1 MTLRKEWLGFFL
13 CVAVLFLLIFV
24 LLLHSRNQFKEQVV
38 ESNYNLLSTELNE
51 LTDAISFKLLDRDL
65 VLFDLDLPEVTSD
78 WEQMLEE
85 IILELLSFPM
95 VSQAFAYDEKGSPV
109 RLEIGSQN
117 NKNALRF
124 SSLQSI
130 EQPFFVHQVGHHFS
144 YFFKVDSLDD
154 PFIMEIIVNETF
166 ILREWQAIDQKFS
179 KLGLISFS
187 SGTLLLF
194 LIFKYLSERIQD
206 RQTKLEQIN
215 SLLQKTNQ
223 QLAQSYKTSGL
234 GALSGHLMH
243 SLKTPL
249 THLQM
254 IVKEAENKKEIDVN
268 ELRDIQVEIREL
280 VSQSLQSL
288 QDVENNRE
296 TFSITVFELFKQV
309 AKRTERVSHNGHL
322 DIGSRNEVPNEIGNL
337 HSTMLL
343 AILTLLVENAFEA
356 QPTTSVILSA
366 RMVNNKLSIFV
377 KDSSGGIPDSEKEFL
392 FEPSKSRKKRGTGL
406 GLAISR
412 QLALSIDAELNL
424 IKTDTKG
431 STFSISLVLE
441 TS

>member
-1 MTLRKEWLGFFL
+1 MNLRKEWLGFFL
-13 CVAVLFLLIFV
+13 CVAVLFLLV
-24 LLLHSRNQFKEQVV
+24 LSLLLHSRNQFKEQVI

-51 LTDAISFKLLDRDL
+51 LTDDISFKLLDRDL

-117 NKNALRF
+117 NQNALRF

-130 EQPFFVHQVGHHFS
+130 DQPFFVHHAGHHFS
-144 YFFKVDSLDD
+144 YFFQVDSLDD
-154 PFIMEIIVNETF
+154 PFIMEIQVNETF
-166 ILREWQAIDQKFS
+166 ILRKWKAIDHEFS

-194 LIFKYLSERIQD
+194 LIFKYLSARIKD
-206 RQTKLEQIN
+206 RQTKLEQTN

-234 GALSGHLMH
+234 GALSGQLMH

-296 TFSITVFELFKQV
+296 TFSITVVELFKQV
-309 AKRTERVSHNGHL
+309 VKRTERISRNGHL
-322 DIGSRNEVPNEIGNL
+322 NIESENEVPEEIGNL
-337 HSTMLL
+337 QSTMLL

-356 QPTTSVILSA
+356 QPTTSVILST
-366 RMVNNKLSIFV
+366 RMKNNKLSIFV

-406 GLAISR
+406 GLAISK
-412 QLALSIDAELNL
+412 QLALSIDAELRL
-424 IKTDTKG
+424 ADSDAVG
-431 STFSISLVLE
+431 STFSISLALS

>member
-13 CVAVLFLLIFV
+13 CVAVLFLLV
-24 LLLHSRNQFKEQVV
+24 LGLLLHSRNQFKEQVI

-51 LTDAISFKLLDRDL
+51 LTDDISFKLLDRDL

-117 NKNALRF
+117 NQNAFRF

-130 EQPFFVHQVGHHFS
+130 EQPFFVHQAGHHFS

-154 PFIMEIIVNETF
+154 PFIMEIQVNETF
-166 ILREWQAIDQKFS
+166 ILREWKAIDQEFS

-296 TFSITVFELFKQV
+296 TFSITVAELFKQV
-309 AKRTERVSHNGHL
+309 VKRTERVSRNGHL
-322 DIGSRNEVPNEIGNL
+322 DIESENEVPNEIGNL

-366 RMVNNKLSIFV
+366 RIVDNKLSIFV

-424 IKTDTKG
+424 IRTDTTG
-431 STFSISLVLE
+431 STFSISLISE

>member
-24 LLLHSRNQFKEQVV
+24 LLLHSRNQFKEQVI

-51 LTDAISFKLLDRDL
+51 LTDEISFKLLDRDL

-154 PFIMEIIVNETF
+154 PFIMEILVNETF
-166 ILREWQAIDQKFS
+166 ILREWKAIDQKFS

-296 TFSITVFELFKQV
+296 TFSITVAELFKQV
-309 AKRTERVSHNGHL
+309 VKRTERVSRNGHL
-322 DIGSRNEVPNEIGNL
+322 DIESENEVPNEIGNL